1 MTQQQQPGELF
12 DHWRGYG
19 FSFDHPLIEGIIPKA
34 EELEY
39 QTVLDSFIQ
48 TLNGNA
54 AVLRFGFLDNRNKK
68 LDHWELVL
76 LPEQLATFESP
87 AASALR
93 GGRYRDDST
102 WVIRGWAQLH
112 GDDGYL
118 RVGTGTVVDNTAQI
132 GYWMDQDYANPA
144 FGQFVPDDDPRKPE
158 RSTRDIP
165 WVRSVT
171 ELPR

>member
-1 MTQQQQPGELF
+1 MTQQQPPGEPP

-19 FSFDHPLIEGIIPKA
+19 LSFDHPLIEGVVPKD
-34 EELEY
+34 EVMHY

-48 TLNGNA
+48 TLHGNA
-54 AVLRFGFLDNRNKK
+54 AVLRFGFLGEGLKK
-68 LDHWELVL
+68 LDDWELVL

-87 AASALR
+87 AACALR
-93 GGRYRDDST
+93 GGRYRDDSI

-112 GDDGYL
+112 GDGGYV
-118 RVGTGTVVDNTAQI
+118 RAGTATVVEKTAQI
-132 GYWMDQDYANPA
+132 GAWMDQEMWNTGFA
-144 FGQFVPDDDPRKPE
+144 QFVPDDDVRKPE

-165 WVRSVT
+165 WVDSVT